1 MKKGYWIARVD
12 VYDTE
17 AYKNYVAHNAAA
29 FKKYGAKFLVRGGAF
44 ELKEG
49 MSRARNVLIEFP
61 TYQAAL
67 DCFHSAEYQHALS
80 FRRGPVSAA
89 DVVIIEGYDGP
100 QPG

>member
-29 FKKYGAKFLVRGGAF
+29 FKKYGAKFLVRGGTF

-49 MSRARNVLIEFP
+49 MSRARNVIIEFP

-67 DCFHSAEYQHALS
+67 DCFHSSEYQHALS
-80 FRRGPVSAA
+80 FRRGFVSAA